1 MKLLVVED
9 EPAMAQMLRRGL
21 EEDGHAVDLAED
33 GAEALWLAGEGTYDA
48 IVLDLM
54 LPDTDGLQVCRR
66 LRDSADWTPILV
78 LTARSA
84 VDQRVAGLDAG
95 ADDFLAKPFSFLEL
109 SARLRALSRR
119 ARLPRPTVLSVGSL
133 RLDPAARRA
142 WRGEDEL
149 TLSPTEFALL
159 ELFLRHPGQ
168 ALSRAEI
175 LDAVWDFAFDSRS
188 NLVDQYVGYLRR
200 KIDRPFGRSDL
211 ETVRGV
217 GYRLRADGD

>member
-1 MKLLVVED
+1 
-9 EPAMAQMLRRGL
+9 MAEMLRRGL
-21 EEDGHAVDLAED
+21 ADDGHAVDLASD
-33 GAEALWLAGEGTYDA
+33 GAEALWLAREVRYDA

-54 LPDTDGLQVCRR
+54 LPDTDGLEVCRT
-66 LRDSADWTPILV
+66 LRARDDWTPILV

-119 ARLPRPTVLSVGSL
+119 SGPPRPTVLAVRDL
-133 RLDPAARRA
+133 RLDPAAKRA
-142 WRGEDEL
+142 WRGEVEL
-149 TLSPTEFALL
+149 ALSPTEFALL
-159 ELFLRHPGQ
+159 ELFLKHPGK

-175 LDAVWDFAFDSRS
+175 LDAIWDFAFDSRS
-188 NLVDQYVGYLRR
+188 NVVDQYVGYLRR
-200 KIDRPFGRSDL
+200 KVDRPFGREDI

-217 GYRLRADGD
+217 GYRLRADD